1 MNRNKEKGSI
11 HLNQVNR
18 FPQSWFFRV
27 TPQLDLIDK
36 VTVKDEMWGDLSLFL
51 HTTNRWC
58 YHLKFKLLSF

>member
-1 MNRNKEKGSI
+1 MNRNKEKGRI

-36 VTVKDEMWGDLSLFL
+36 VTVKDEMWGGPF
-51 HTTNRWC
+51 
-58 YHLKFKLLSF
+58 SFFTHHQ